1 MPLAKPLVRCF
12 FTEFYRVLPS
22 FTEFRQVDWDLFVPS
37 FSLLSLRQ
45 MCTFF
50 DGNGRLLAVVH
61 LFRFRPIQKAAN
73 YRVFYRVL
81 CVASFVPNVDRGRV
95 LLPDYRV
102 LPSFTEFF
110 FLRRRGHASHH
121 VPSFVLFFY
130 LVRPLFFFKL
140 HHINVL
146 RFDPTRNE
154 PSKTR

>member
-1 MPLAKPLVRCF
+1 MAMAGCWPLFICF
-12 FTEFYRVLPS
+12 ASGQSKRQPITEFSTEFCVLRRSSRMSIADEFFCQITEFYRVLPS
-22 FTEFRQVDWDLFVPS
+22 
-37 FSLLSLRQ
+37 
-45 MCTFF
+45 
-50 DGNGRLLAVVH
+50 
-61 LFRFRPIQKAAN
+61 
-73 YRVFYRVL
+73 
-81 CVASFVPNVDRGRV
+81 
-95 LLPDYRV
+95 
-102 LPSFTEFF
+102 FF